1 MPAEPPKTAKIL
13 VADDDPKIRWVLRQ
27 GLEDEVF
34 SVVEAEDGQ
43 NAIDIYQKERPDLI
57 LMDIK
62 MPGMDGLEAM
72 TRIKALDE
80 DVPVVILSAY
90 PDAKIIV
97 QAMKDGALDFLIKP
111 FDIDM
116 VRMVI
121 QKTLERKGLIQE
133 LQSLKKQL
141 EDTSA
146 YRNFIG
152 EARAVLDIKQQIE
165 QVAESELNILIEG
178 ESGTG
183 KEIVARLLHQ
193 LSNRKA
199 KDFIKVNCAALPEHL
214 LESELF
220 GYEKGAFTGA
230 VASKVGRFDLA
241 DGGTIFLDEI
251 GEMPLSLQAKLL
263 QVLEHK
269 EFFRVGG
276 KKLIKV
282 DVRIISA
289 TNIEMQ
295 RNIEEKKF
303 RGDLYFR
310 LNDVTISLPPLR
322 TRTGDIPLLYQHFMS
337 KYAAQY
343 NKDPMPLTESI
354 ERDLESYPWPGNVR
368 ELESFVKRM
377 VVLGYENALRQL
389 TGPGSFSAPMTARA
403 AEEQPPIER
412 PALQPFPA
420 PASAPEPESFSLKAI
435 TQEAIATAE
444 KKAIRRALEETKW
457 NKKKAAGLLEISYRS
472 LLYKIKEY
480 EL

>member
-1 MPAEPPKTAKIL
+1 MATAAAVENARVL
-13 VADDDPKIRWVLRQ
+13 VVDDDPKIRWVLRQ
-27 GLEDEVF
+27 GLEDGIF
-34 SVVEAEDGQ
+34 SICDAEDGLS
-43 NAIDIYQKERPDLI
+43 AIEVFEKERPDLI
-57 LMDIK
+57 LMDVK

-72 TRIKALDE
+72 KRIKELDE

-97 QAMKDGALDFLIKP
+97 QAMKNGAVDFLIKP

-116 VRMVI
+116 VKMVI
-121 QKTLERKGLIQE
+121 TKTLERKGMAQEIQKLKKELEVSSAYGSFIGDSAPIQE
-133 LQSLKKQL
+133 
-141 EDTSA
+141 
-146 YRNFIG
+146 
-152 EARAVLDIKQQIE
+152 IKQQIE
-165 QVAESELNILIEG
+165 QVAESDLNILIEG

-193 LSNRKA
+193 LSTRSKKA
-199 KDFIKVNCAALPEHL
+199 FIKVNCAALPEHL

-230 VASKVGRFDLA
+230 VTSKVGRFDLA

-276 KKLIKV
+276 KKTIHV

-295 RNIEEKKF
+295 RNLEEKRF
-303 RGDLYFR
+303 RNDLYFR

-322 TRTGDIPLLYQHFMS
+322 SRQGDLPLLYEHFMK
-337 KYAAQY
+337 KYTAQY
-343 NKDPMPLTESI
+343 EKDPIPLNAEI
-354 ERDLESYPWPGNVR
+354 ERDLLAYSWPGNVR
-368 ELESFVKRM
+368 ELESFIKRM
-377 VVLGYENALRQL
+377 VVLGYDNALRQL
-389 TGPGSFSAPMTARA
+389 RGAGAFSVPLTQEAEAESSPDASTGEDG
-403 AEEQPPIER
+403 
-412 PALQPFPA
+412 
-420 PASAPEPESFSLKAI
+420 EPSMESFSLKKISEKAV
-435 TQEAIATAE
+435 TQAE
-444 KKAIRRALEETKW
+444 KQAIRRALEETKW
-457 NKKKAAGLLEISYRS
+457 NKKKAASLLEISYRS

-480 EL
+480 AL

>member
-1 MPAEPPKTAKIL
+1 MSSEIPKTAKIL

-34 SVVEAEDGQ
+34 TVVEAEDGQ
-43 NAIDIYQKERPDLI
+43 NAIDCFQKERPDLI

-152 EARAVLDIKQQIE
+152 ESRTVLDIKQQIE

-193 LSNRKA
+193 RSNRRS

-241 DGGTIFLDEI
+241 DGGTIFMDEI

-322 TRTGDIPLLYQHFMS
+322 TREGDIPLLYQHFMS

-343 NKDPMPLTESI
+343 NKDPMPLTEAI

-377 VVLGYENALRQL
+377 VVLGYDNALRQL

-412 PALQPFPA
+412 PAVPRAPV
-420 PASAPEPESFSLKAI
+420 PASAPEPQSFSLKTI
-435 TQEAIATAE
+435 TQEAIAGAE

-457 NKKKAAGLLEISYRS
+457 NKKKAAALLEISYRS

-480 EL
+480 GI

>member
-1 MPAEPPKTAKIL
+1 MSSEIPKTAKIL

-34 SVVEAEDGQ
+34 TIVEAEDGQ
-43 NAIDIYQKERPDLI
+43 NAIDCFQKERPDLI

-80 DVPVVILSAY
+80 DIPVVILSAY

-152 EARAVLDIKQQIE
+152 ESRAVLDIKQQIE

-193 LSNRKA
+193 RSNRRG

-251 GEMPLSLQAKLL
+251 GEMPLSLQPNC
-263 QVLEHK
+263 
-269 EFFRVGG
+269 FRSWSIRSSSAWAERSSSRWMSGSSPRPIS
-276 KKLIKV
+276 KC
-282 DVRIISA
+282 SA
-289 TNIEMQ
+289 TSRR
-295 RNIEEKKF
+295 RNS
-303 RGDLYFR
+303 GA
-310 LNDVTISLPPLR
+310 IS
-322 TRTGDIPLLYQHFMS
+322 IF
-337 KYAAQY
+337 
-343 NKDPMPLTESI
+343 
-354 ERDLESYPWPGNVR
+354 
-368 ELESFVKRM
+368 
-377 VVLGYENALRQL
+377 
-389 TGPGSFSAPMTARA
+389 
-403 AEEQPPIER
+403 
-412 PALQPFPA
+412 
-420 PASAPEPESFSLKAI
+420 AS
-435 TQEAIATAE
+435 TT
-444 KKAIRRALEETKW
+444 
-457 NKKKAAGLLEISYRS
+457 
-472 LLYKIKEY
+472 
-480 EL
+480 

>member
-1 MPAEPPKTAKIL
+1 
-13 VADDDPKIRWVLRQ
+13 
-27 GLEDEVF
+27 
-34 SVVEAEDGQ
+34 
-43 NAIDIYQKERPDLI
+43 
-57 LMDIK
+57 
-62 MPGMDGLEAM
+62 
-72 TRIKALDE
+72 
-80 DVPVVILSAY
+80 
-90 PDAKIIV
+90 
-97 QAMKDGALDFLIKP
+97 
-111 FDIDM
+111 M

-152 EARAVLDIKQQIE
+152 ESRTVLDIKQQIE

-193 LSNRKA
+193 RSDRRSKG
-199 KDFIKVNCAALPEHL
+199 FIKVNCAALPEHL

-241 DGGTIFLDEI
+241 DSGTIFMDEI

-310 LNDVTISLPPLR
+310 LIRRDHLPAPVAHPRGRHPVALPAFHEQICR
-322 TRTGDIPLLYQHFMS
+322 S
-337 KYAAQY
+337 Y
-343 NKDPMPLTESI
+343 NKDPC
-354 ERDLESYPWPGNVR
+354 R
-368 ELESFVKRM
+368 
-377 VVLGYENALRQL
+377 
-389 TGPGSFSAPMTARA
+389 
-403 AEEQPPIER
+403 
-412 PALQPFPA
+412 
-420 PASAPEPESFSLKAI
+420 
-435 TQEAIATAE
+435 
-444 KKAIRRALEETKW
+444 
-457 NKKKAAGLLEISYRS
+457 
-472 LLYKIKEY
+472 
-480 EL
+480 

>member
-1 MPAEPPKTAKIL
+1 MTDHTQIAKIL
-13 VADDDPKIRWVLRQ
+13 IVDDDPKIRWVLRQ
-27 GLEDEVF
+27 GLEDDIF
-34 SVVEAEDGQ
+34 NVVEAEDGLS
-43 NAIDIYQKERPDLI
+43 AVETFQKENPDLI
-57 LMDIK
+57 LMDVK
-62 MPGMDGLEAM
+62 MPGMNGLEAM
-72 TRIKALDE
+72 AQIKEQDS
-80 DVPVVILSAY
+80 DIPVVILSAY

-97 QAMKDGALDFLIKP
+97 QAMKEGALDFLIKP

-133 LQSLKKQL
+133 VQSLKKQL
-141 EDTSA
+141 EESSA
-146 YRNFIG
+146 YSQFIG
-152 EARAVLDIKQQIE
+152 DSRPMLEIKQQIE

-193 LSNRKA
+193 RSSRKDKA
-199 KDFIKVNCAALPEHL
+199 FIKVNCAALPEHL

-230 VASKVGRFDLA
+230 VSSKVGRFDLA
-241 DGGTIFLDEI
+241 DQGTIFLDEI

-322 TRTGDIPLLYQHFMS
+322 QRLGDIPLLYQAFVA
-337 KYAAQY
+337 KYATQY
-343 NKDPMPLTESI
+343 GKEPQSLTAEI
-354 ERDLESYPWPGNVR
+354 EKDLEQYPWPGNVR

-377 VVLGYENALRQL
+377 VVLGYDNALRQL
-389 TGPGSFSAPMTARA
+389 TGPSPFSAPMIGTTESSPPA
-403 AEEQPPIER
+403 AGDEPSPSS
-412 PALQPFPA
+412 A
-420 PASAPEPESFSLKAI
+420 PAPESFALKKI
-435 TQEAIATAE
+435 SQEAVAKAE

-457 NKKKAAGLLEISYRS
+457 NKKKAAALLEISYRS

-480 EL
+480 AI